1 MLAAIVTSTLTA
13 VFRELYFVE
22 RMCVKTTRGGL
33 YERIVG
39 SRNMHV
45 DSNSDEV
52 NDANIARC
60 AADSCCVSSM
70 AHCVL
75 DSLCFSV

>member
-1 MLAAIVTSTLTA
+1 
-13 VFRELYFVE
+13 
-22 RMCVKTTRGGL
+22 MCENYKGRGGL

-60 AADSCCVSSM
+60 VADSSYVSSM